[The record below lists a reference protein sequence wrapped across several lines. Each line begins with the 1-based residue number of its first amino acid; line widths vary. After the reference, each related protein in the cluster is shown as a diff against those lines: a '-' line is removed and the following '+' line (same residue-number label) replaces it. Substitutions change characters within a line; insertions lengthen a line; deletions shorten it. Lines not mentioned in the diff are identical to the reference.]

1 MGLFGKSAAAAD
13 AAPVDAE
20 APPVLVPAAL
30 VPEPE
35 PEPVVEP
42 TGSVGK
48 KSGFSLFGSKNKT
61 EEPITTA
68 PAASKMTHGECNFM
82 PHD

>member
-1 MGLFGKSAAAAD
+1 MGLFSKSAAAAD

-20 APPVLVPAAL
+20 APPAVVPAAL

-35 PEPVVEP
+35 PAAEA
-42 TGSVGK
+42 TDAAGK
-48 KSGFSLFGSKNKT
+48 KHGFSLFGSKDKA
-61 EEPITTA
+61 EPEPIVTA
-68 PAASKMTHGECNFM
+68 PTAGKMTHGEWLCT